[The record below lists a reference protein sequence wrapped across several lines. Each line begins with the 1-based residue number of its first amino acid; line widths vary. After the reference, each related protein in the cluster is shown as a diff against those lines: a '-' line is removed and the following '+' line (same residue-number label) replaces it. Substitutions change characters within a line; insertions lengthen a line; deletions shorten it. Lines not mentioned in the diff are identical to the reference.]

1 MISVLD
7 SPSADWKGGFGIQNG
22 SLTASP
28 IEYTGHSLNAESELD
43 ASNLCRSQGQSGHD
57 QLATHT
63 ATYETHGLDD
73 LQEMAGK
80 GKETISG
87 FLPVPRN
94 EKHRSSLNPDAKVF
108 RLTRP
113 PSAKTGSADTSTT
126 PASSY
131 DALNPTG
138 LASCITSS
146 TPSSLLRAF
155 APSRAER
162 EALQRA
168 LGGSANTSLERLPS
182 LSDVGSI
189 PSSPAHTQA
198 EAQGRSIGE
207 KDCALPAWL
216 QSLPLIRKPNFSPW
230 EDEDLVSTEVKGT

>member
-1 MISVLD
+1 VLD

-28 IEYTGHSLNAESELD
+28 IEYTGHALKVESELD
-43 ASNLCRSQGQSGHD
+43 SSDLRRAQGQSSYD
-57 QLATHT
+57 QPSVLYNT
-63 ATYETHGLDD
+63 APHEKRGSDD
-73 LQEMAGK
+73 LQDSGK
-80 GKETISG
+80 GRETTSSW
-87 FLPVPRN
+87 FSLPRN
-94 EKHRSSLNPDAKVF
+94 EKRSSLNPDAKVF
-108 RLTRP
+108 RLTRFI
-113 PSAKTGSADTSTT
+113 SDKTGRTDASTAPT
-126 PASSY
+126 PSY

-138 LASCITSS
+138 LASSMTSS

-168 LGGSANTSLERLPS
+168 LGGSTNTSLERLPS

-189 PSSPAHTQA
+189 PSSPTHTHP

-207 KDCALPAWL
+207 KDCVLPAWL

-230 EDEDLVSTEVKGT
+230 EDEDLVSSEIKRK